1 MCNDADNIA
10 KNFNAY
16 VAGFSDNV
24 KDILNELEIEKHIEK
39 MDKDGC
45 LFSVVEGIFR
55 VDFRPLDDSIKNGL
69 YLLRILI
76 GRFYQNVDAGQVLH

>member
-1 MCNDADNIA
+1 MPACRCGNPATLVVWRFQNTSQFDLRELCNDADNIA

-16 VAGFSDNV
+16 VAGFSGNV

-45 LFSVVEGIFR
+45 LFSVLTAPHR
-55 VDFRPLDDSIKNGL
+55 
-69 YLLRILI
+69 
-76 GRFYQNVDAGQVLH
+76 